1 MTDFRRPMSLTI
13 DVYADAWE
21 NAVFIITQLRANQ
34 DKIDFKDVE
43 KVIKY
48 IANYIK
54 VEENE

>member
-1 MTDFRRPMSLTI
+1 MDFRRPMNLTI

-21 NAVFIITQLRANQ
+21 NAIFIITQLRANK

-48 IANYIK
+48 ISNYIK
-54 VEENE
+54 IEEENE

>member
-1 MTDFRRPMSLTI
+1 MDFRRPMNLTI
-13 DVYADAWE
+13 DIYADAWE
-21 NAVFIITQLRANQ
+21 NAELIITQLRANK

-54 VEENE
+54 IEENE

>member
-1 MTDFRRPMSLTI
+1 MDFRRPMNLTI

-21 NAVFIITQLRANQ
+21 NAIFIITQLRANK
-34 DKIDFKDVE
+34 DKIDLNDVE

-54 VEENE
+54 IEENE

>member
-1 MTDFRRPMSLTI
+1 MDFRRPMNLTI

-21 NAVFIITQLRANQ
+21 NAVFIITQLRANR

-54 VEENE
+54 VEEIE

>member
-1 MTDFRRPMSLTI
+1 MDFGRPMSLTI
-13 DVYADAWE
+13 DAYADAWE
-21 NAVFIITQLRANQ
+21 NAVFIITQLRVNQ

-54 VEENE
+54 VEEIE

>member
-1 MTDFRRPMSLTI
+1 MDFRRPMNLTI

-21 NAVFIITQLRANQ
+21 NAIFIITQLRANQ
-34 DKIDFKDVE
+34 DKIDLKDVE

-54 VEENE
+54 IEENE

>member
-1 MTDFRRPMSLTI
+1 MDFRRPMNLTI

-21 NAVFIITQLRANQ
+21 NAIFIITQLRANK
-34 DKIDFKDVE
+34 DKIDLKDVE

-54 VEENE
+54 IEENE

>member
-1 MTDFRRPMSLTI
+1 MDFRRPMNLTI

-21 NAVFIITQLRANQ
+21 NAIFIITQLRANR
-34 DKIDFKDVE
+34 DKIDLKDVE

-54 VEENE
+54 IEENE

>member
-1 MTDFRRPMSLTI
+1 MDFRRPMNLTI

-21 NAVFIITQLRANQ
+21 NAELIITQLRANK
-34 DKIDFKDVE
+34 DKIDLKDVE

-54 VEENE
+54 IEENE

>member
-13 DVYADAWE
+13 DAYADAWE

-34 DKIDFKDVE
+34 DKIDFKDAE

-54 VEENE
+54 VEEIE

>member
-1 MTDFRRPMSLTI
+1 MDFGRPMSLTI

-21 NAVFIITQLRANQ
+21 NAGLIITQLRANQ

-48 IANYIK
+48 IENYIK
-54 VEENE
+54 IEEIE